1 VRLIGI
7 GDRVTRQ
14 AGVVIHEIIHIPVTQ
29 GVGEDVLPR
38 VEVLLPAGGD
48 PLLNEMLQ
56 AGAKKLAV
64 NPQVF
69 MAFQGACQRVRN
81 TTKSRAG

>member
-1 VRLIGI
+1 LEPSDGFGIALSQEIHLDRGVYGDQVVVLRDEVRLIGI

-29 GVGEDVLPR
+29 CVGEYVLPR

-48 PLLNEMLQ
+48 P
-56 AGAKKLAV
+56 
-64 NPQVF
+64 F
-69 MAFQGACQRVRN
+69 
-81 TTKSRAG
+81 